1 MYSPPPHS
9 EQLIVS
15 FPDEHV
21 MLLTLNRPKSRNAMT
36 PQMQRDLETVLDWFS
51 EESGL
56 WVAIVTGAGKLFC
69 AGADLVE
76 WNKDQQS
83 GKIEEQERLTANRNG
98 FGSIS
103 RRQLIKP
110 LIAAVNGEDAK
121 FALPE
126 VKRGVVAG
134 AGGIPRL
141 FQIAGHHIAAEML
154 LTGKTVSA
162 SEAHKRF
169 GFVNKVVPSSE
180 VVLEAIRVAQSIVAN
195 SPDAVQCTKHAL
207 LLSQKYNPEEAFLK
221 STFSAESNRV
231 YKGGNIKE
239 GLKAFI
245 EKRSPAWKNPSKFP
259 IGLNFE
265 GSRVSTKS
273 RKHKFKKKIYY
284 VHMYFYRNLSHRVGH
299 CKL

>member
-110 LIAAVNGEDAK
+110 LIAAVNGGAHGGGTEIVLNCDLVVAGEDAK

-239 GLKAFI
+239 GLQAFI
-245 EKRSPAWKNPSKFP
+245 EKRSPAWKNPSK
-259 IGLNFE
+259 L
-265 GSRVSTKS
+265 
-273 RKHKFKKKIYY
+273 
-284 VHMYFYRNLSHRVGH
+284 
-299 CKL
+299 

>member
-110 LIAAVNGEDAK
+110 LIAAVNGGAHGGGTEIVLNCDLVVAGEDAK

-245 EKRSPAWKNPSKFP
+245 EKRSPAWKNPSK
-259 IGLNFE
+259 L
-265 GSRVSTKS
+265 
-273 RKHKFKKKIYY
+273 
-284 VHMYFYRNLSHRVGH
+284 
-299 CKL
+299 